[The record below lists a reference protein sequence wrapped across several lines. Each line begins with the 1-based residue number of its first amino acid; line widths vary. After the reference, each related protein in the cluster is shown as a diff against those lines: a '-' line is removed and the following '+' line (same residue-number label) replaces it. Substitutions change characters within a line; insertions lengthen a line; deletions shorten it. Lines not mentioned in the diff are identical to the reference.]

1 QGQPSP
7 VGVPGELFIGGVQV
21 GLGYWR
27 SPHLT
32 AERFIPDAFSDSPG
46 ARLYRTGDLARWL
59 PDGTLE
65 YLGRSDFQVK
75 LRGFRIELGEIEN
88 ALLAHPS
95 VRDAIVTVRE
105 DVAGDARLVAYVTG
119 NTEPLPQ
126 AQLRAHLEPRLPEYM
141 VPSVFMHLEAMP
153 LTPSGKADRKALPA
167 PERLATTREYAAP
180 RTPTEQLLASLFASV
195 LRIERISV
203 TDSFFELGGH
213 SLLATQLVSRVRQS
227 FGVELPVRALFEAS
241 TVAQLATRIES
252 ARQER
257 HGLQLPPLAPV
268 PRTGELPL
276 SFAQQRLWF
285 LDKLQPDSPFYNI
298 PSALQL
304 EGALDTEALTR
315 ALQEL
320 VRRHESLRTSFH
332 TREDGEPVQRIHP
345 DATLSVSVVDLG
357 HLPEQAREA
366 EAQKLATLEI
376 QKPFDLTHAPLLRA
390 SLLRLSEQRHV
401 LLVTVHHIV
410 SDGWSSGIF
419 GREVGELYA
428 AFSRGLPSPLAPLS
442 LQYADYAA
450 WQRGWLRDDVLA
462 QQVAWWREHLA
473 GAPHALELPTD
484 RPRPAVQSAHG
495 ANLPVR
501 LGAELTTALRTLCQR
516 EGVTPF
522 MVLLSA
528 FNVLLARYSGQD
540 DIVVGSPI
548 ANRQRAELEGIIGF
562 FVNTLALRTR
572 TRMDMTFRELL
583 AQVRESTLAAYEHQD
598 VPFEKL
604 VEELQPQR
612 DLSRSPLFQAMLGL
626 QTARAEATPAGAP
639 TSLEVDSGTAKFD
652 LSLLLVDTGDDIH
665 GLLEFNTDLFD
676 RSTARRMGEHLTR
689 LLTSAVSD
697 ASQSLARLP
706 LLSTHERQ
714 QLLTEWNDTAHAPH
728 VPVAIHHPVE
738 VQAAR
743 TPEAIAVSDG
753 TTALTYAQLDA
764 RANQLAHVLR
774 QHGVL
779 AGATVGT
786 CLEKSLDMAVAVLAT
801 LKAGAAYLPLDPNY
815 PAERLAF
822 MLEDSGT
829 RVVLSHSSLRDSLPV
844 SSSVRNLLLDVEAEV
859 ITAKPT
865 HALTVA
871 LSPDAPA
878 YVIYT
883 SGSTGRPKGV
893 ALPHRALS
901 NLFTWQL
908 RQSRKPQATTLQF
921 ASLSFDVSCQE
932 LFSTWWAGGTLV
944 LPTGGLRQDVPALL
958 DFVQTQGVER
968 LFLPFVALQ
977 AIADAVAHGATLPVS
992 LREVVTAG
1000 EQLQVTPALVALFE
1014 RLPGCVLE
1022 NQYGPSETHV
1032 VSAHRLQG
1040 APASW
1045 PRLPSIGAPLPHTQ
1059 LFVLDVLGQ
1068 PTPIGVPGELHI
1080 GGEHLA
1086 LGYPGR
1092 PELTAEKFV
1101 PHPFSEAPG
1110 ARLYRTGDSA
1120 RWKADGTVEFLGR
1133 LDGQVKLRGFR
1144 VELGEVEAAMRAL
1157 PGIRDAAAV
1166 VREDV
1171 PGDKRLVGYVV
1182 PTEESG
1188 AALTPNALRSALL
1201 GQLPEY
1207 MVPSVFL
1214 TLEAL
1219 PLTPSGK
1226 IARRLLPTPDA
1237 ESLRG
1242 DATFIAP
1249 RTPAEE
1255 KLAELFASVLKLP
1268 RVGATDSFFA
1278 LGGHSLL
1285 ATQVVSRIRATF
1297 NVELPLRELFEAPTV
1312 AGLAERLEQYAAE
1325 TKVPPLVPAD
1335 RSRPLPLSFA
1345 QQRLW
1350 FLDKLQPDSPTFNM
1364 PIALRLEGVVDVAA
1378 LRQAITELVRRHEV
1392 LRTTFQEGPVQVIHA
1407 PAPVP
1412 MPVEDLS
1419 SLTGEAREAEVQR
1432 RVLAEAKRPF
1442 DLGRGPV
1449 LRASLLRLEATQ
1461 HVLMLTLHH
1470 IATDGWSMGLLVRES
1485 TELYAL
1491 FVTGQPSRLPELP
1504 IQYADYAAWQRDW
1517 LRGDALEAQLSW
1529 WRTHLS
1535 GAAPQLDLPTD
1546 FPRPVVQGFQGAMV
1560 GRVLPRTL
1568 VDSIQALCRQEGSTL
1583 FMALL
1588 AGFQVVLSRY
1598 SGQEDFVLGTDI
1610 ANRNRA
1616 ETEGLIGFFINQ
1628 LALRARLGGDPS
1640 FRELLSR
1647 VKTDTLGAYAHQD
1660 LPFEELVKDLNPGR
1674 GLGFAPLFQV
1684 KLVLQNQPDTE
1695 LEVPGLT
1702 FRPLG
1707 SGTGTARLDLT
1718 LSITESAHG
1727 LSCSAEYRT
1736 DLFTAETI
1744 DGLIRHLGNVLEA
1757 ATVKP
1762 SARISTLALM
1772 RQEEQQRVLV
1782 EWNDSAR
1789 DFPREATAH
1798 SLFEAQARRTP
1809 EAEALRFE
1817 GESLTFAQ
1825 LDSRANQLAHHLR
1838 SLGVRPEVPVALCLE
1853 RSLDLVVSMLAIL
1866 KAGGAWV
1873 PLDPSY
1879 PVERLSFILRDC
1891 SAPVLLTTEALA
1903 DELPVSTQQLVL
1915 LDSDARFISRQP
1927 TSTPDSGAVA
1937 DNLAYVIYTSGSTGT
1952 PKGTLLQHR
1961 GFSNTALAAGR
1972 RHGFS
1977 PASRVLQFASFSF
1990 DASVAEI
1997 FGALLAG
2004 STLVLAPRE
2013 RLMPGAPL
2021 RDLLRDESISAVT
2034 LTPSVL
2040 AQLNPEDF
2048 PSLSTLISAGE
2059 ACPPELVSRWG
2070 SRVRLL
2076 NAYGPTEVTV
2086 CASISEPL
2094 LPGQTPS
2101 IGTPWDNVRL
2111 FILDASLRPL
2121 PVGVPGQLCI
2131 DSVGLARGYLHRA
2144 DLTAERFVPNPFSNV
2159 LGARLYL
2166 TGDKARWLA
2175 DGTLEFLGRLDS
2187 QVKLRGFRI
2196 ELGEVEAALLLH
2208 PSVSQAVASIR
2219 TETSG
2224 DKRLVAYVVGEDID
2238 VSVLRDF
2245 LKLRLPEHMVPSAIA
2260 QLDALPLTPNGK
2272 VDRDALPSPDASI
2285 AVPVRE
2291 YVAPRTP
2298 TEIRLAALW
2307 AELLH
2312 VERVGLTDDFFELG
2326 GHSLLATQSLS
2337 RLQATFGIEVPLR
2350 ELFEAPTVE
2359 KLAARVEVLVQA
2371 GTTTP
2376 RAPELTPVARTGN
2389 LPLSFAQRRLWF
2401 LDQLE
2406 PGTALYNL
2414 PAAIRL
2420 EGAVDVS
2427 ALEQAFAALVRR
2439 HEALRTTFPANA
2451 DGSPH
2456 QAIAEDATLNVVL
2469 VDLSTL
2475 PSEQREDEARRLAL
2489 AEARKPFDLAR
2500 GPLLRVTLLRLEE
2513 RQHVLLLT
2521 MHHIV
2526 SDGWSTGV
2534 LVREA
2539 AELYGAAR
2547 EGRTASLPT
2556 LRVQYADHAAWQHQW
2571 LGAGELERQLTY
2583 WKTQLAGANHVLA
2596 LPTDRPVPPMQTQ
2609 AGATHPVRLSPEVSS
2624 AVTALGQ
2631 QLGATPFMVVL
2642 AAFQAFLYRVTG
2654 QDDVLVGSPVAGRNR
2669 PETEGLIGVFINT
2682 LVLRGQMSGAMSFRA
2697 LVEQAREAALG
2708 ALTHQDVPF
2717 EHLVEELQPARS
2729 LSHSPLFQVMF
2740 ALQNTPVPSL
2750 TLPELSLTPA
2760 DVDPGI
2766 AKYSLSLVLQETPAG
2781 LMGGFEYNTDLF
2793 DARTLEAMTGQ
2804 FTRMLEAAVSTPDVS
2819 LAALPLLSAEERHQ
2833 LLVQWNDTR
2842 SDFPRESS
2850 VFTWFQARAAQSPE
2864 AVALEWTDG
2873 TLTYRELE
2881 RRALALAELLRQ
2893 RNVGPEVRVGL
2904 FARRSPELVIGVLGV
2919 LAAGGVWVPLDPSSP
2934 SERLTMM
2941 LEDTTPAVVLTQ
2953 RALRT
2958 SLPSTSTVLVLED
2971 LVSADAV
2978 ASSAFTAPGLAS
2990 ENAAYVLF
2998 TSGSTGR
3005 PKGVVVPHRALA
3017 RHTAWFTKNLGLG
3030 PADRMLQKTAP
3041 GFDAVVPE
3049 LLATL
3054 ASGATLVL
3062 PPSSAD
3068 LDMDALLSVL
3078 ASQRVTVLQL
3088 VPSQLRL
3095 LVESERLE
3103 RASGLRVLVSGGEA
3117 LSAELA
3123 RRVRVQWP
3131 QTRLANCYGPTET
3144 TVDATSWTVSGDIQG
3159 ATAPIGGPI
3168 ADTQVYVLDAHGQP
3182 VPVGV
3187 TGELFIGGE
3196 GVARGYIGQ
3205 AAMTAERFVPDAF
3218 SSVPGARLYA
3228 TGDQV
3233 RWRRDGV
3240 LEFLGRADDQVKVRG
3255 FRIELAEIESALLAH
3270 PEVREAV
3277 VLVREDRPGDR
3288 RLVGYVVAPASQ
3300 DTAALRTFI
3309 AQRLPEYMV
3318 PSALRVLESL
3328 PLTSNGK
3335 VDRKALPVPEQ
3346 TWFLTEDARVAP
3358 ATPTEEL
3365 LAGLF
3370 AQVLGVSS
3378 ISTTASF
3385 FELGGHS
3392 LLATQLVSRVRSAFQ
3407 VELPLRDLFESPT
3420 VQALAQRIEAAMST
3434 GARIQRPPLTALPRE
3449 GDAPRAFVQ
3458 SFAQQRLWFL
3468 DQLDPGSPAYN
3479 MPIALRLEGIVDT
3492 RALERA
3498 FTEMVRR
3505 HESLRTTFR
3514 AGPEQVVHGP
3524 SPVTVPVVEVSSL
3537 DEGQV
3542 QRWVDEEARRPF
3554 DLARGPLLRAKLL
3567 RLGEQRHILLL
3578 TMHHIVSDGWSMGVL
3593 VRETAALYAAF
3604 RAGQPSPLPELSI
3617 QYADYA
3623 AWQRAWLQG
3632 EALEAQVSWWKEHLS
3647 GAPPLLELPTDFPR
3661 PARQG
3666 FGGALVSRVLPRSL
3680 VESLQALCRREGS
3693 TLFMALMA
3701 GLQAVLSRYSGQED
3715 FVVGTGIANRHQAET
3730 EDLIGFFINQLPLRA
3745 RLGGNP
3751 SFRELLSRVRKD
3763 TLGAY
3768 AHQDLPFEEV
3778 VKAVNPER
3786 NPAHAPLFQVALVLQ
3801 NQPDSELKL
3810 PDLTFHLQ
3818 PANTG
3823 TSRLDLTLSA
3833 AETAQGLSFGVEYR
3847 TDLFT
3852 AETVDGLIR
3861 HLGVL
3866 LEKAVE
3872 RPEAPVASL
3881 SLLTEAEQR
3890 RVLVEWNDSARDFP
3904 REATAHSLFE
3914 AQARRTP
3921 EAEALRFEG
3930 TSLTFAQLD
3939 SRANQLAHHLRSLGV
3954 RPEVPVALCLERSLD
3969 LVVSML
3975 AILKAGGAWVP
3986 LDPTYP
3992 AERLSFILRDSSA
4005 PVLLTTEALAKQ
4017 LPVSAQQR
4025 VLIDSEA
4032 AKIATQPTT
4041 APESGAVADN
4051 LAYVIYTSGS
4061 TGTPKG
4067 TLLQHR
4073 GFSNTALA
4081 AGRRHG
4087 FSPASRVL
4095 QFASFSFDA
4104 SVAEIFGALLAGST
4118 LVLAPRERLMP
4129 GAPLRD
4135 LLRDESISAVT
4146 LTPSV
4151 LAQLNPED
4159 FPSLST
4165 LISAGEA
4172 CPPELVSRWGSRV
4185 RLLNAYGPT
4194 EVTVCASIS
4203 EPLLPGQTPSIGTP
4217 WDNVRLFILDASLRP
4232 LPVGVPGQLCIDSVG
4247 LARGYL
4253 HRADLTA
4260 ERFVPNPFSNTLG
4273 ARLYLTG
4280 DKARWLADG
4289 TLEFLGR
4296 LDSQVK
4302 LRGFRIELGEVEAA
4316 LLLHPSVSQA
4326 VASIRTET
4334 SGDKRLVA
4342 YVVGEDVDVSV
4353 LRDFLKLR
4361 LPEHMVPSAIAQ
4373 LDALPLTPNGKVDR
4387 DALPAL
4393 DSQTST
4399 REYVAPRT
4407 PTEIRLAALWAEL
4420 LHVERIGL
4428 TDDFFELGGHSLLAT
4443 QLVSRVRA
4451 TFGVELALRDLFSVP
4466 TIEALAQRVDEAI
4479 LAGKSVQLPPLVPVS
4494 REGGPLPLSFAQ
4506 QRLWFLDR
4514 FQPDSAFYNIP
4525 SALRLDTM
4533 VDLDALIRAL
4543 QELVHRHESLRTS
4556 FHTREDGEPYQR
4568 IHPRVE
4574 LSVPVVDLSRMPEAA
4589 REAEALELATAEAQK
4604 PFDLTRVPLLRTTL
4618 LKLAPEQHVLLV
4630 TVHHIVS
4637 DGWSSGILSR
4647 EVGAL
4652 YSAFSQ
4658 GLPSPLA
4665 PLPLQYAD
4673 YAAWQRGWLRDETL
4687 AAQVSWW
4694 RQSLSG
4700 VPHALELPTD
4710 RPRPPVQTSHGASFP
4725 VKLGAELSAALHA
4738 LCKQEGITPFMALL
4752 TGLHVLLARYSG
4764 QDDIV
4769 VGSPIAN
4776 RRQSELE
4783 DIVGFFV
4790 NTLALRARLTS
4801 GITFRTLL
4809 AQVKE
4814 TTLGAYAHQDVPFE
4828 KLVEELKLE
4837 RDLSRSPLFQVMLA
4851 LQNTPRGERVTQVRD
4866 TDALRSVDVDSG
4878 TAKYDLSLLL
4888 GDSGQEIEGLVEF
4901 NTDLFDASTARRMGA
4916 HWVRLLQSAIAN
4928 PDQSPWSLSLL
4939 SREEERQLLVEW
4951 NDTSREPHT
4960 ATTMHGPVEAQV
4972 ARTPDAIAI
4981 TDGQRSLTYA
4991 AMDQRANQLA
5001 HHLVQHGVT
5010 PGSAVGICVDKSLD
5024 MAIAVLATLKVGAY
5038 YVALDPT
5045 YPADRLA
5052 FMLEDTRAPVVLT
5065 QSHLG
5070 GSLPSKSLAR
5080 RIALDMEAVLIAR
5093 QPTTSLARDVSPEAN
5108 AYVIYTS
5115 GSTGIPKGIVMPH
5128 RALSYMLAWQIRQSP
5143 RPQATTL
5150 QFASLNFDVSIQ
5162 ELFAS
5167 WWVGA
5172 RVVLPTDTLRRDIP
5186 ALLDFMDRQGVE
5198 RLFLPFVALQAMAD
5212 SVAHGATLP
5221 RALCEV
5227 ITAGEQLQVNAT
5239 LAAMFEKLPGCT
5251 LENQY
5256 GPSEAHVVSAY
5267 RMRGPP
5273 ASWPRLPPVGSP
5285 LGHTQLYILDPLGQ
5299 PAPIGVAGEVF
5310 VGGSHLAHGYLA
5322 RPDITAAAF
5331 VPNPFSGIPGDR
5343 LYRTGDSARWTA
5355 DGNLE
5360 FLGRIDFQV
5369 KVRGFRVELGEVES
5383 VLRTA
5388 PGVRDAAAA
5397 VREDV
5402 PGDKRLVAY
5411 VVPVPAN
5418 EAPASATTAETL
5430 RTYLLKRLPEYMVPS
5445 AFVTLEALPLT
5456 PSGKLARKLLPAPDA
5471 ESLRTEASFIA
5482 PRTPVEEKLAEL
5494 FATVLKLARVSVTEN
5509 FFELGGHSLLATQ
5522 VTSRIRSTFAV
5533 ELPVREL
5540 FEAPTVAALAQRV
5553 DTALR
5558 TGATTAAPP
5567 IQRVARDGKLPLSF
5581 SQQRVWFLDQLEPG
5595 SPAFNIPAALVL
5607 AGALDVEVL
5616 RRTLEAVV
5624 HRHEALRTTFRAESD
5639 GPVQVIHAPAP
5650 FVLPLTD
5657 LRDLAPEQREAE
5669 ARRRAGEHALQSFDL
5684 GAGPLLRAELLVL
5697 AEREHLLLLNLHH
5710 IVSDGWSISVIVREM
5725 STLYGDLQAGR
5736 TPSLPELPLQYA
5748 DFAAWQ
5754 RGWLEG
5760 AELDRQ
5766 LAWWQRQLDG
5776 APQDLELPTDRPRTH
5791 LSRPRGG
5798 VVSLAIAPAKAEAI
5812 EAFCHREGLTPFM
5825 FFLGAFQLLLSRYS
5839 GQDDISVGSPVAGR
5853 NRAELEGLVGFFLNT
5868 LVLRTKLDG
5877 DPTVR
5882 ELLARVRETALGAYA
5897 HQHLPFEQLQPLR
5910 DLQQSPLF
5918 RVMFIL
5924 QNTPDADVSLPGL
5937 ELRPGPDEGHV
5948 AKFDMTLSMGRNTAG
5963 FTGELDYQ
5971 VDLYDASTIE
5981 RMTRHFLALVDV
5993 LVASPDRRL
6002 STVTLLSDE
6011 ERSRQLVTWNDTRA
6025 DFPDT
6030 CVHTLFEAQVRRAPD
6045 ALAASF
6051 EGSRLTY
6058 AQLDARANQ
6067 LAHALR
6073 RRGVGPEVRVALS
6086 VERSL
6091 DVVVGL
6097 LGILKAGGAWVPVD
6111 PLLPRERL
6119 AFLLEDSGA
6128 AMLLTQAPLLER
6140 YPEAHRARALCLD
6153 TEQESLSRESAEA
6166 PVTGVHSGNLAYV
6179 LYTSGSTGQPKG
6191 TAVEHRSVAN
6201 LVTHEARAYGI
6212 GPGERVLQ
6220 FANLSFDLS
6229 VEEIFTTLTSG
6240 AALVLAP
6247 LEKVMPGAPLHALLR
6262 DEALTVISLT
6272 PAALA
6277 ATPAEGLPSLK
6288 TVISGGEALPSD
6300 VVARWAP
6307 GRRFLNTYG
6316 PTEATVVATL
6326 AEVVAEEGR
6335 APSIGRPLANVR
6347 VHVLDARG
6355 EPVPVGV
6362 KGELYLGGVGVA
6374 RGYVGRAALTAER
6387 FIPDSF
6393 SEVPGARLYRTG
6405 DVVRWRDDGSLE
6417 FVGRVDAQVKVR
6429 GFRIE
6434 LGEVEAALARH
6445 PAVREAV
6452 VIAREDGPGGKRL
6465 VGYAVARD
6473 GVPTDGATLRTALK
6487 DVLPE
6492 YMVPAAVLVL
6502 DALPLTANGK
6512 VDRKALPAPDMSTVS
6527 GRPDFVGPRTP
6538 TEARLGAI
6546 WCAVLEVERVGIHDN
6561 FFELGGHSL
6570 MATQAISRMR
6580 AVFGVELPLRDLFD
6594 TPTLEALA
6602 QRVDLAV
6609 QQGQGLEIPALVPVP
6624 RTGHQPVSFAQ
6635 QRLWFLDQ
6643 LEPNS
6648 AFYNIPATVRLE
6660 GALDVEAM
6668 GRAINE
6674 LLRRHESLRTSIQ
6687 NNGGQPIQ
6695 VVHPHEPSRLDV
6707 LDLSALEPTAR
6718 EAEARRAAIEETQ
6731 KPFNLADRS
6740 LLRVRLLKL
6749 GAEDHVLL
6757 MSMHHIVSDGWSM
6770 GLLVNELASA
6780 YASFSKGL
6788 PLTLPELP
6796 LQYVDYSAWQ
6806 RGWLKGDV
6814 LDKQVAWW
6822 SKHLAGA
6829 PPALELPSDF
6839 PRPPVSTFRGDM
6851 VGFTMPRELQ
6861 DAVQTLARRE
6871 GATTFMVLLAA
6882 FQTMLARYSGQDDI
6896 SIGSPIAG
6904 RRHSDLEKLIGF
6916 FANTLVLRTQLSEH
6930 LTFRELL
6937 GRVRET
6943 TLDAYAHQDVPFE
6956 KLVEE
6961 LQPERSLN
6969 RTPLFQVLFVLQ
6981 NVYKEN
6987 YDTGDLRMSPMEAT
7001 SGTSKFDLTLSV
7013 FESSHGLTGYL
7024 EYSSDLF
7031 TRQTAERMVGAL
7043 QRLLQGAVSQPDQT
7057 LGRLPL
7063 LSEAERRQVVEDFN
7077 AAVDPTYV
7085 PGLMHQWVEAQV
7097 ARTPERVAVTDGA
7110 ESLTYAQLDARAN
7123 QLAHHLRALGVSVNS
7138 TVGLCMERASLD
7150 MPVAVLA
7157 TLKAGAAFLPLDP
7170 SYPADRLAL
7179 MLEDTGAPVV
7189 LAHSALVSALP
7200 PGLTARIVRIEEET
7214 AVASRPTHRPD
7225 VDMSPET
7232 NCYFVYTS
7240 GSTGR
7245 PKGIVMSH
7253 RAVGNMMWWL
7263 MKRAVKPDATTL
7275 QFASLN
7281 FDVSFQELF
7290 GTWCLGGKVL
7300 LINGSLRQ
7308 DPPAMLRYMRE
7319 HRVERLFLPFVAL
7332 QAMCDAALTEKE
7344 LPPLGEIVT
7353 AGEQLQ
7359 VTPALL
7365 AFFDRLPECT
7375 LENQYGPSEAH
7386 VVTAWRAPK
7395 DRKQWPALPP
7405 VGSPL
7410 TNMQIYVLDSHG
7422 APCPIGVAGEVYVG
7436 GANVAHGY
7444 HGRPDLTAD
7453 RFLPH
7458 FMGGKAGARLYR
7470 TGDKA
7475 RWLADGNL
7483 EFLGR
7488 LDSQVKLRGFRIEL
7502 GEVEVALRAL
7512 PHVRDAVAIV
7522 REDVPGDRRLVGY
7535 VVLPPDAPW
7544 STEEA
7549 RQVLRE
7555 KVPEYMVPSI
7565 FMRLES
7571 LPLMPTGKVARGG
7584 LPQPD
7589 EESLRGTTPFAAP
7602 RTPLEELLA
7611 NAFAEVLRTP
7621 RVSVTDNF
7629 FSLGGHS
7636 LLATQVVSR
7645 VRVALGVEL
7654 PLRALFEA
7662 PTVESLALLLQ
7673 RAQAQEA
7680 RPKARPA
7687 TPAWSPLVTLRA
7699 GTDPR
7704 RVLHVIHD
7712 LDGRVE
7718 RYAEL
7723 ARHAPEGFGVVGI
7736 QARGLE
7742 EGRAPLESVEAMA
7755 TLYVEALRGAMPQG
7769 PYRLAGP
7776 GLGGLIAWEMAQQLQ
7791 REGHAVEL
7799 LLVEPLPA
7807 EPDASTA
7814 ATTAGAQAALFA
7826 RALATQAGIDAP
7838 VFPAALTS
7846 GKDAEPLLA
7855 LMHEQG
7861 AKTGL
7866 LPEDLSLAELR
7877 TRFKVF
7883 ASHLR
7888 AARRYLPEP
7897 YEGPVH
7903 LLRAADVPERDE
7915 DALDG
7920 GWGELAEGGLTM
7932 METSGDAVALLHAP
7946 AVTEW
7951 VKRWVDLGGSGE

>member
-1 QGQPSP
+1 MHFGASEVWLHAAPVAFDASTLEIWGALLHGSKLVLAPPHSLSLEELGAVLSREKVSSLWLTAALFEQMVAHQPVALSGVRQLLAGGDVLPPHRVREHLARLPEGHVLVNGYGPTENTTFSATHSLRHGDEVSRSVPIGSPLSNSSAFVLDSSFQPLPPGVPGELFVGGDGLAWGYLNRADLTAERFVPHPFSSAPGARLYRTGDKARWLSDGTLEFLGRNDFQVKIRGFRIELGEVEAALRLFSGIQEAVVLAREDVPGDKRLVAYFTAAEEQSVDTTSLKGFLQQRLPEYMVPSAFVSLTAFPLSANGKLDRKALPAPDFASAASADEFVEPSTPAQARLASIFADVLGLERVSLHGDFFELGGHSLLATQVVSRIRSAFSVELPLGELFAAPTVALLAQRLEQHGSASRQPPLVPVDRSQPLPLSFAQQRLWFLDQLQPGSSTYNIPWVLKLSGALDSSALLKSLQALTQRHEVLRTHFSIHDGQPVQVIQPDFMLEMPVIDLSALPAQEREAEAQRLASQEAVRPFDLARGPVVRASLVRLDAREHRLLVTIHHIASDGWSISVMVRELAAFYRQFSGNEPTQLAPLPIQYADFSVWQRQWLHGDVLEKELGWWRTQLAGAPAAIELPTDRPRPAVQTYNGAVLPFTLSTELTQAVKALAQRENATPFMVLLAGWQVLLSRYSRQDDISVGSPIANRNRSETEGLIGFFVNTLVHRARINPEHSFRELLTHTRASTLAAFEHQDIPFEKLVEELQPQRDLSRSPLFQVSFVYQNTPDEDLDLPGLELDVLTSELHSAKFDLFLGMSEVGGKLQGALDYNSDLFDVSTVERMARHFTSLLTEATTHVDQPLHSLKLLSATETQILLSDFQGEHVRYPEDATLHSLFEAQALRTPHAEALRFEGTSLSYAQLDARSNQLAHHLRSLGARPGLLVAVCLERSLDLVVSLLAVLKSGAAYVPLDPAYPRERLAGMLEDAQAPVLLTHSRLTSVLPQHASQVLCLDTQWDAVSRQSSASASPLAGPDSLAYVIFTSGSTGRPKGAMNAHSGVVNRLLWMQQQYSLTALDTVLQKTPFSFDVSVWEFFWPLLTGARLILARPGGHQDPAYLVRLLSDERVSTVHFVPSMLRAFLEEPGLDSLNHLRRVLCSGEALPADLVHRAHSRLHPSSELHNLYGPTEAAVDVSFFHCARGSSLSSIPIGRPVANTRLYVLDSQGQPAP

-75 LRGFRIELGEIEN
+75 LRGFRIELGEVEN

-119 NTEPLPQ
+119 DAESLTQ

-141 VPSVFMHLEAMP
+141 VPSVFMHLASMP

-167 PERLATTREYAAP
+167 PERLATAREYTAP

-195 LRIERISV
+195 LHVERVGV

-241 TVAQLATRIES
+241 AVAQLATRIES

-304 EGALDTEALTR
+304 DGALDTEALTR
-315 ALQEL
+315 ALREL

-357 HLPEQAREA
+357 QLPEQAREA

-376 QKPFDLTHAPLLRA
+376 QKPFDLTRAPLVRA
-390 SLLRLSEQRHV
+390 TLLRLSEQRHV

-462 QQVAWWREHLA
+462 QQVSWWREHLS

-501 LGAELTTALRTLCQR
+501 LGAALTTALRTLCQR

-528 FNVLLARYSGQD
+528 LNVLLARYSGQD

-583 AQVRESTLAAYEHQD
+583 TQVRESTLAAYEHQD

-626 QTARAEATPAGAP
+626 QTARAEGVPAGAP
-639 TSLEVDSGTAKFD
+639 RSLEVDSGTAKFD

-676 RSTARRMGEHLTR
+676 RSTAQRMGEHLTR
-689 LLTSAVSD
+689 LLASAVSD
-697 ASQSLARLP
+697 TNQSLARLP
-706 LLSTHERQ
+706 LLSTDERQ

-738 VQAAR
+738 AQAAR

-774 QHGVL
+774 QHGVF
-779 AGATVGT
+779 AGATVGI

-844 SSSVRNLLLDVEAEV
+844 AGSVRNLLLDIEAEA

-865 HALTVA
+865 HALTVT

-944 LPTGGLRQDVPALL
+944 LPMGGLRQDVPALL
-958 DFVQTQGVER
+958 DFIQAQGVER

-977 AIADAVAHGATLPVS
+977 AIADAVAHGATLPES

-1059 LFVLDVLGQ
+1059 LFVLDAMGQ

-1101 PHPFSEAPG
+1101 PHPFSKAPG

-1144 VELGEVEAAMRAL
+1144 VELGEVEASLRAL

-1214 TLEAL
+1214 TLDAL

-1226 IARRLLPTPDA
+1226 IARRLLPAPDA

-1255 KLAELFASVLKLP
+1255 KLAELFAAVLKLP

-1285 ATQVVSRIRATF
+1285 ATQVVSRIRAAF
-1297 NVELPLRELFEAPTV
+1297 SVELPLRELFEAPTV

-1364 PIALRLEGVVDVAA
+1364 PIALRLEGVVDVEA

-1485 TELYAL
+1485 TELYAA
-1491 FVTGQPSRLPELP
+1491 FVTGQPARLPELP

-1517 LRGDALEAQLSW
+1517 LQGDALEAQLSW

-1560 GRVLPRTL
+1560 GRVLPRSL
-1568 VDSIQALCRQEGSTL
+1568 VDSLQALCREEGSTL

-1757 ATVKP
+1757 ATTKP
-1762 SARISTLALM
+1762 SARISSLPLM

-1891 SAPVLLTTEALA
+1891 SAPVLLTTESLA

-1915 LDSDARFISRQP
+1915 LDSDSRFISRQP
-1927 TSTPDSGAVA
+1927 TSAPDSGAVA

-2086 CASISEPL
+2086 CASISQPL

-2144 DLTAERFVPNPFSNV
+2144 DLTAERFVPNPFSEV
-2159 LGARLYL
+2159 PGARLYL
-2166 TGDKARWLA
+2166 TGDKARWLP

-2219 TETSG
+2219 TEASG
-2224 DKRLVAYVVGEDID
+2224 DKRLVAYVVGEDVD
-2238 VSVLRDF
+2238 VSVLRDS

-2285 AVPVRE
+2285 AAPVRE

-2371 GTTTP
+2371 GATTP

-2420 EGAVDVS
+2420 EGAVEVS

-2456 QAIAEDATLNVVL
+2456 QAIAEEATLNVAL

-2475 PSEQREDEARRLAL
+2475 PSAQREEAARRLAL
-2489 AEARKPFDLAR
+2489 TEARKPFDLAR
-2500 GPLLRVTLLRLEE
+2500 GPLLRVTLLRLDE
-2513 RQHVLLLT
+2513 RLHVLLLT

-2539 AELYGAAR
+2539 AELYSAAR

-2624 AVTALGQ
+2624 AVAALGQ

-2804 FTRMLEAAVSTPDVS
+2804 FTRLLEAAVSTPDVS
-2819 LAALPLLSAEERHQ
+2819 LAALPLLSTEERHQ

-2842 SDFPRESS
+2842 SDLPRDSS
-2850 VFTWFQARAAQSPE
+2850 VFTWFQARAAKSPD
-2864 AVALEWTDG
+2864 AVALEWTGG

-2881 RRALALAELLRQ
+2881 RRALALAEQLRQ

-2934 SERLTMM
+2934 SERLGMM

-2958 SLPSTSTVLVLED
+2958 ALPSTRTVLVLED
-2971 LVSADAV
+2971 LVGADAV
-2978 ASSAFTAPGLAS
+2978 ASSTFTAPGLAS

-3017 RHTAWFTKNLGLG
+3017 RHTAWFTKSLGLG

-3049 LLATL
+3049 LLSTL

-3078 ASQRVTVLQL
+3078 ANQRVTVLQL

-3123 RRVRVQWP
+3123 RRVRTQWP
-3131 QTRLANCYGPTET
+3131 ETRLANCYGPTET

-3168 ADTQVYVLDAHGQP
+3168 ADTRVYVLDAHGQP

-3288 RLVGYVVAPASQ
+3288 RIVGYVVAPASL
-3300 DTAALRTFI
+3300 DTAALRTFV

-3318 PSALRVLESL
+3318 PSSLRVLEAL

-3346 TWFLTEDARVAP
+3346 TGSFTDDAQVAP
-3358 ATPTEEL
+3358 GTPTEEL

-3370 AQVLGVSS
+3370 AQVLGVSRV
-3378 ISTTASF
+3378 STTASF

-3407 VELPLRDLFESPT
+3407 VDLPLRDLFESPT
-3420 VQALAQRIEAAMST
+3420 VQALAQRIDTALST
-3434 GARIQRPPLTALPRE
+3434 GARLQRPPLTALPRE
-3449 GDAPRAFVQ
+3449 GAAPRAFVQ

-3479 MPIALRLEGIVDT
+3479 MPIALRLEGVVDT

-3514 AGPEQVVHGP
+3514 AGPEQVVHAP

-3537 DEGQV
+3537 DEDQV

-3715 FVVGTGIANRHQAET
+3715 FVVGTGIANRHEAET

-3852 AETVDGLIR
+3852 AETVDALIR

-3881 SLLTEAEQR
+3881 SMLTEAEQQ

-3930 TSLTFAQLD
+3930 ESLTFAQLD

-3992 AERLSFILRDSSA
+3992 AERLSFILRDCSA
-4005 PVLLTTEALAKQ
+4005 PVLLTTEALAKR
-4017 LPVSAQQR
+4017 LPVSTQRR

-4032 AKIATQPTT
+4032 AKIAAQSTS
-4041 APESGAVADN
+4041 APDSGAVADN

-4095 QFASFSFDA
+4095 QFASFNFDA

-4151 LAQLNPED
+4151 LAQLHPED

-4194 EVTVCASIS
+4194 EITVCASIS

-4260 ERFVPNPFSNTLG
+4260 ERFVPNPFSLVPG

-4280 DKARWLADG
+4280 DKARWLPNG

-4326 VASIRTET
+4326 VASIRTEA

-4393 DSQTST
+4393 DTQASA
-4399 REYVAPRT
+4399 RDYVAPRT

-4420 LHVERIGL
+4420 LHVERVGL

-4443 QLVSRVRA
+4443 QLVSRIRA
-4451 TFGVELALRDLFSVP
+4451 SFGVELALRDLFSVP

-4494 REGGPLPLSFAQ
+4494 RENGPLPLSFAQ

-4525 SALRLDTM
+4525 SALRLDTV

-4543 QELVHRHESLRTS
+4543 QELVQRHEALRTS
-4556 FHTREDGEPYQR
+4556 FHTHEDGEPYQHV
-4568 IHPRVE
+4568 HPRVE
-4574 LSVPVVDLSRMPEAA
+4574 LAVPVVDLSRMPESA
-4589 REAEALELATAEAQK
+4589 REAEALKLATAEAQK

-4687 AAQVSWW
+4687 AAQVGWW
-4694 RQSLSG
+4694 SQNLSG

-4710 RPRPPVQTSHGASFP
+4710 RPRPPVQTSHGAS
-4725 VKLGAELSAALHA
+4725 
-4738 LCKQEGITPFMALL
+4738 
-4752 TGLHVLLARYSG
+4752 
-4764 QDDIV
+4764 
-4769 VGSPIAN
+4769 
-4776 RRQSELE
+4776 
-4783 DIVGFFV
+4783 
-4790 NTLALRARLTS
+4790 
-4801 GITFRTLL
+4801 
-4809 AQVKE
+4809 
-4814 TTLGAYAHQDVPFE
+4814 
-4828 KLVEELKLE
+4828 
-4837 RDLSRSPLFQVMLA
+4837 
-4851 LQNTPRGERVTQVRD
+4851 
-4866 TDALRSVDVDSG
+4866 
-4878 TAKYDLSLLL
+4878 
-4888 GDSGQEIEGLVEF
+4888 
-4901 NTDLFDASTARRMGA
+4901 
-4916 HWVRLLQSAIAN
+4916 
-4928 PDQSPWSLSLL
+4928 
-4939 SREEERQLLVEW
+4939 
-4951 NDTSREPHT
+4951 
-4960 ATTMHGPVEAQV
+4960 
-4972 ARTPDAIAI
+4972 
-4981 TDGQRSLTYA
+4981 
-4991 AMDQRANQLA
+4991 
-5001 HHLVQHGVT
+5001 
-5010 PGSAVGICVDKSLD
+5010 
-5024 MAIAVLATLKVGAY
+5024 
-5038 YVALDPT
+5038 
-5045 YPADRLA
+5045 
-5052 FMLEDTRAPVVLT
+5052 
-5065 QSHLG
+5065 
-5070 GSLPSKSLAR
+5070 
-5080 RIALDMEAVLIAR
+5080 
-5093 QPTTSLARDVSPEAN
+5093 
-5108 AYVIYTS
+5108 
-5115 GSTGIPKGIVMPH
+5115 
-5128 RALSYMLAWQIRQSP
+5128 
-5143 RPQATTL
+5143 
-5150 QFASLNFDVSIQ
+5150 
-5162 ELFAS
+5162 
-5167 WWVGA
+5167 
-5172 RVVLPTDTLRRDIP
+5172 
-5186 ALLDFMDRQGVE
+5186 
-5198 RLFLPFVALQAMAD
+5198 
-5212 SVAHGATLP
+5212 
-5221 RALCEV
+5221 
-5227 ITAGEQLQVNAT
+5227 
-5239 LAAMFEKLPGCT
+5239 
-5251 LENQY
+5251 
-5256 GPSEAHVVSAY
+5256 
-5267 RMRGPP
+5267 
-5273 ASWPRLPPVGSP
+5273 
-5285 LGHTQLYILDPLGQ
+5285 
-5299 PAPIGVAGEVF
+5299 
-5310 VGGSHLAHGYLA
+5310 
-5322 RPDITAAAF
+5322 
-5331 VPNPFSGIPGDR
+5331 
-5343 LYRTGDSARWTA
+5343 
-5355 DGNLE
+5355 
-5360 FLGRIDFQV
+5360 
-5369 KVRGFRVELGEVES
+5369 
-5383 VLRTA
+5383 
-5388 PGVRDAAAA
+5388 
-5397 VREDV
+5397 
-5402 PGDKRLVAY
+5402 
-5411 VVPVPAN
+5411 
-5418 EAPASATTAETL
+5418 
-5430 RTYLLKRLPEYMVPS
+5430 
-5445 AFVTLEALPLT
+5445 
-5456 PSGKLARKLLPAPDA
+5456 
-5471 ESLRTEASFIA
+5471 
-5482 PRTPVEEKLAEL
+5482 
-5494 FATVLKLARVSVTEN
+5494 
-5509 FFELGGHSLLATQ
+5509 
-5522 VTSRIRSTFAV
+5522 
-5533 ELPVREL
+5533 
-5540 FEAPTVAALAQRV
+5540 
-5553 DTALR
+5553 
-5558 TGATTAAPP
+5558 
-5567 IQRVARDGKLPLSF
+5567 
-5581 SQQRVWFLDQLEPG
+5581 
-5595 SPAFNIPAALVL
+5595 
-5607 AGALDVEVL
+5607 
-5616 RRTLEAVV
+5616 
-5624 HRHEALRTTFRAESD
+5624 
-5639 GPVQVIHAPAP
+5639 
-5650 FVLPLTD
+5650 
-5657 LRDLAPEQREAE
+5657 
-5669 ARRRAGEHALQSFDL
+5669 
-5684 GAGPLLRAELLVL
+5684 
-5697 AEREHLLLLNLHH
+5697 
-5710 IVSDGWSISVIVREM
+5710 
-5725 STLYGDLQAGR
+5725 
-5736 TPSLPELPLQYA
+5736 
-5748 DFAAWQ
+5748 
-5754 RGWLEG
+5754 
-5760 AELDRQ
+5760 
-5766 LAWWQRQLDG
+5766 
-5776 APQDLELPTDRPRTH
+5776 
-5791 LSRPRGG
+5791 
-5798 VVSLAIAPAKAEAI
+5798 
-5812 EAFCHREGLTPFM
+5812 
-5825 FFLGAFQLLLSRYS
+5825 
-5839 GQDDISVGSPVAGR
+5839 
-5853 NRAELEGLVGFFLNT
+5853 
-5868 LVLRTKLDG
+5868 
-5877 DPTVR
+5877 
-5882 ELLARVRETALGAYA
+5882 
-5897 HQHLPFEQLQPLR
+5897 
-5910 DLQQSPLF
+5910 
-5918 RVMFIL
+5918 
-5924 QNTPDADVSLPGL
+5924 
-5937 ELRPGPDEGHV
+5937 
-5948 AKFDMTLSMGRNTAG
+5948 
-5963 FTGELDYQ
+5963 
-5971 VDLYDASTIE
+5971 
-5981 RMTRHFLALVDV
+5981 
-5993 LVASPDRRL
+5993 
-6002 STVTLLSDE
+6002 
-6011 ERSRQLVTWNDTRA
+6011 
-6025 DFPDT
+6025 
-6030 CVHTLFEAQVRRAPD
+6030 
-6045 ALAASF
+6045 
-6051 EGSRLTY
+6051 
-6058 AQLDARANQ
+6058 
-6067 LAHALR
+6067 
-6073 RRGVGPEVRVALS
+6073 
-6086 VERSL
+6086 
-6091 DVVVGL
+6091 
-6097 LGILKAGGAWVPVD
+6097 
-6111 PLLPRERL
+6111 
-6119 AFLLEDSGA
+6119 
-6128 AMLLTQAPLLER
+6128 
-6140 YPEAHRARALCLD
+6140 
-6153 TEQESLSRESAEA
+6153 
-6166 PVTGVHSGNLAYV
+6166 
-6179 LYTSGSTGQPKG
+6179 
-6191 TAVEHRSVAN
+6191 
-6201 LVTHEARAYGI
+6201 
-6212 GPGERVLQ
+6212 
-6220 FANLSFDLS
+6220 
-6229 VEEIFTTLTSG
+6229 
-6240 AALVLAP
+6240 
-6247 LEKVMPGAPLHALLR
+6247 
-6262 DEALTVISLT
+6262 
-6272 PAALA
+6272 
-6277 ATPAEGLPSLK
+6277 
-6288 TVISGGEALPSD
+6288 
-6300 VVARWAP
+6300 
-6307 GRRFLNTYG
+6307 
-6316 PTEATVVATL
+6316 
-6326 AEVVAEEGR
+6326 
-6335 APSIGRPLANVR
+6335 
-6347 VHVLDARG
+6347 
-6355 EPVPVGV
+6355 
-6362 KGELYLGGVGVA
+6362 
-6374 RGYVGRAALTAER
+6374 
-6387 FIPDSF
+6387 
-6393 SEVPGARLYRTG
+6393 
-6405 DVVRWRDDGSLE
+6405 
-6417 FVGRVDAQVKVR
+6417 
-6429 GFRIE
+6429 
-6434 LGEVEAALARH
+6434 
-6445 PAVREAV
+6445 
-6452 VIAREDGPGGKRL
+6452 
-6465 VGYAVARD
+6465 
-6473 GVPTDGATLRTALK
+6473 
-6487 DVLPE
+6487 
-6492 YMVPAAVLVL
+6492 
-6502 DALPLTANGK
+6502 
-6512 VDRKALPAPDMSTVS
+6512 
-6527 GRPDFVGPRTP
+6527 
-6538 TEARLGAI
+6538 
-6546 WCAVLEVERVGIHDN
+6546 
-6561 FFELGGHSL
+6561 
-6570 MATQAISRMR
+6570 
-6580 AVFGVELPLRDLFD
+6580 
-6594 TPTLEALA
+6594 
-6602 QRVDLAV
+6602 
-6609 QQGQGLEIPALVPVP
+6609 
-6624 RTGHQPVSFAQ
+6624 
-6635 QRLWFLDQ
+6635 
-6643 LEPNS
+6643 
-6648 AFYNIPATVRLE
+6648 
-6660 GALDVEAM
+6660 
-6668 GRAINE
+6668 
-6674 LLRRHESLRTSIQ
+6674 
-6687 NNGGQPIQ
+6687 
-6695 VVHPHEPSRLDV
+6695 
-6707 LDLSALEPTAR
+6707 
-6718 EAEARRAAIEETQ
+6718 
-6731 KPFNLADRS
+6731 
-6740 LLRVRLLKL
+6740 
-6749 GAEDHVLL
+6749 
-6757 MSMHHIVSDGWSM
+6757 
-6770 GLLVNELASA
+6770 
-6780 YASFSKGL
+6780 
-6788 PLTLPELP
+6788 
-6796 LQYVDYSAWQ
+6796 
-6806 RGWLKGDV
+6806 
-6814 LDKQVAWW
+6814 
-6822 SKHLAGA
+6822 
-6829 PPALELPSDF
+6829 
-6839 PRPPVSTFRGDM
+6839 
-6851 VGFTMPRELQ
+6851 
-6861 DAVQTLARRE
+6861 
-6871 GATTFMVLLAA
+6871 
-6882 FQTMLARYSGQDDI
+6882 
-6896 SIGSPIAG
+6896 
-6904 RRHSDLEKLIGF
+6904 
-6916 FANTLVLRTQLSEH
+6916 
-6930 LTFRELL
+6930 
-6937 GRVRET
+6937 
-6943 TLDAYAHQDVPFE
+6943 
-6956 KLVEE
+6956 
-6961 LQPERSLN
+6961 
-6969 RTPLFQVLFVLQ
+6969 
-6981 NVYKEN
+6981 
-6987 YDTGDLRMSPMEAT
+6987 
-7001 SGTSKFDLTLSV
+7001 
-7013 FESSHGLTGYL
+7013 
-7024 EYSSDLF
+7024 
-7031 TRQTAERMVGAL
+7031 
-7043 QRLLQGAVSQPDQT
+7043 
-7057 LGRLPL
+7057 
-7063 LSEAERRQVVEDFN
+7063 
-7077 AAVDPTYV
+7077 
-7085 PGLMHQWVEAQV
+7085 
-7097 ARTPERVAVTDGA
+7097 
-7110 ESLTYAQLDARAN
+7110 
-7123 QLAHHLRALGVSVNS
+7123 
-7138 TVGLCMERASLD
+7138 
-7150 MPVAVLA
+7150 
-7157 TLKAGAAFLPLDP
+7157 
-7170 SYPADRLAL
+7170 
-7179 MLEDTGAPVV
+7179 
-7189 LAHSALVSALP
+7189 
-7200 PGLTARIVRIEEET
+7200 
-7214 AVASRPTHRPD
+7214 
-7225 VDMSPET
+7225 
-7232 NCYFVYTS
+7232 
-7240 GSTGR
+7240 
-7245 PKGIVMSH
+7245 
-7253 RAVGNMMWWL
+7253 
-7263 MKRAVKPDATTL
+7263 
-7275 QFASLN
+7275 
-7281 FDVSFQELF
+7281 
-7290 GTWCLGGKVL
+7290 
-7300 LINGSLRQ
+7300 
-7308 DPPAMLRYMRE
+7308 
-7319 HRVERLFLPFVAL
+7319 
-7332 QAMCDAALTEKE
+7332 
-7344 LPPLGEIVT
+7344 
-7353 AGEQLQ
+7353 
-7359 VTPALL
+7359 
-7365 AFFDRLPECT
+7365 
-7375 LENQYGPSEAH
+7375 
-7386 VVTAWRAPK
+7386 
-7395 DRKQWPALPP
+7395 
-7405 VGSPL
+7405 
-7410 TNMQIYVLDSHG
+7410 
-7422 APCPIGVAGEVYVG
+7422 
-7436 GANVAHGY
+7436 
-7444 HGRPDLTAD
+7444 
-7453 RFLPH
+7453 
-7458 FMGGKAGARLYR
+7458 
-7470 TGDKA
+7470 
-7475 RWLADGNL
+7475 
-7483 EFLGR
+7483 
-7488 LDSQVKLRGFRIEL
+7488 
-7502 GEVEVALRAL
+7502 
-7512 PHVRDAVAIV
+7512 
-7522 REDVPGDRRLVGY
+7522 
-7535 VVLPPDAPW
+7535 
-7544 STEEA
+7544 
-7549 RQVLRE
+7549 
-7555 KVPEYMVPSI
+7555 
-7565 FMRLES
+7565 
-7571 LPLMPTGKVARGG
+7571 
-7584 LPQPD
+7584 
-7589 EESLRGTTPFAAP
+7589 
-7602 RTPLEELLA
+7602 
-7611 NAFAEVLRTP
+7611 
-7621 RVSVTDNF
+7621 
-7629 FSLGGHS
+7629 
-7636 LLATQVVSR
+7636 
-7645 VRVALGVEL
+7645 
-7654 PLRALFEA
+7654 
-7662 PTVESLALLLQ
+7662 
-7673 RAQAQEA
+7673 
-7680 RPKARPA
+7680 
-7687 TPAWSPLVTLRA
+7687 
-7699 GTDPR
+7699 
-7704 RVLHVIHD
+7704 
-7712 LDGRVE
+7712 
-7718 RYAEL
+7718 
-7723 ARHAPEGFGVVGI
+7723 
-7736 QARGLE
+7736 
-7742 EGRAPLESVEAMA
+7742 
-7755 TLYVEALRGAMPQG
+7755 
-7769 PYRLAGP
+7769 
-7776 GLGGLIAWEMAQQLQ
+7776 
-7791 REGHAVEL
+7791 
-7799 LLVEPLPA
+7799 
-7807 EPDASTA
+7807 
-7814 ATTAGAQAALFA
+7814 
-7826 RALATQAGIDAP
+7826 
-7838 VFPAALTS
+7838 
-7846 GKDAEPLLA
+7846 
-7855 LMHEQG
+7855 
-7861 AKTGL
+7861 
-7866 LPEDLSLAELR
+7866 
-7877 TRFKVF
+7877 
-7883 ASHLR
+7883 
-7888 AARRYLPEP
+7888 
-7897 YEGPVH
+7897 
-7903 LLRAADVPERDE
+7903 
-7915 DALDG
+7915 
-7920 GWGELAEGGLTM
+7920 
-7932 METSGDAVALLHAP
+7932 
-7946 AVTEW
+7946 
-7951 VKRWVDLGGSGE
+7951 

>member
-1 QGQPSP
+1 MQQQYSLTALDTVLQKTPFSFDVSVWEFFWPLLTGARLVLARPGGHQDPAYLVRLLSDERVSTVHFVPSMLRAFLEEPGLDSLKHLRRVLCSGEALPADLVGRAHSRLPSSSELHNLYGPTEAAVDVSFFHCARGSSLASIPIGRPVANTRLYVLDSHGQPSP

-75 LRGFRIELGEIEN
+75 LRGFRIELGEVEN

-105 DVAGDARLVAYVTG
+105 DVAGDARLVAYVTS
-119 NTEPLPQ
+119 NAEPLPQ

-141 VPSVFMHLEAMP
+141 VPSVFMHLESMP

-167 PERLATTREYAAP
+167 PDRLTTTAREHLAP

-195 LRIERISV
+195 LHVERVGV

-227 FGVELPVRALFEAS
+227 FSVELPVRAIFEAS
-241 TVAQLATRIES
+241 TVAQLASRIES
-252 ARQER
+252 ARHEHQ
-257 HGLQLPPLAPV
+257 GLQVPPLAPV
-268 PRTGELPL
+268 PRT
-276 SFAQQRLWF
+276 
-285 LDKLQPDSPFYNI
+285 
-298 PSALQL
+298 
-304 EGALDTEALTR
+304 
-315 ALQEL
+315 
-320 VRRHESLRTSFH
+320 
-332 TREDGEPVQRIHP
+332 
-345 DATLSVSVVDLG
+345 
-357 HLPEQAREA
+357 
-366 EAQKLATLEI
+366 
-376 QKPFDLTHAPLLRA
+376 
-390 SLLRLSEQRHV
+390 
-401 LLVTVHHIV
+401 
-410 SDGWSSGIF
+410 
-419 GREVGELYA
+419 
-428 AFSRGLPSPLAPLS
+428 
-442 LQYADYAA
+442 
-450 WQRGWLRDDVLA
+450 
-462 QQVAWWREHLA
+462 A
-473 GAPHALELPTD
+473 G
-484 RPRPAVQSAHG
+484 
-495 ANLPVR
+495 
-501 LGAELTTALRTLCQR
+501 
-516 EGVTPF
+516 
-522 MVLLSA
+522 
-528 FNVLLARYSGQD
+528 
-540 DIVVGSPI
+540 
-548 ANRQRAELEGIIGF
+548 
-562 FVNTLALRTR
+562 
-572 TRMDMTFRELL
+572 
-583 AQVRESTLAAYEHQD
+583 
-598 VPFEKL
+598 
-604 VEELQPQR
+604 
-612 DLSRSPLFQAMLGL
+612 
-626 QTARAEATPAGAP
+626 
-639 TSLEVDSGTAKFD
+639 
-652 LSLLLVDTGDDIH
+652 
-665 GLLEFNTDLFD
+665 
-676 RSTARRMGEHLTR
+676 
-689 LLTSAVSD
+689 
-697 ASQSLARLP
+697 
-706 LLSTHERQ
+706 
-714 QLLTEWNDTAHAPH
+714 
-728 VPVAIHHPVE
+728 
-738 VQAAR
+738 
-743 TPEAIAVSDG
+743 
-753 TTALTYAQLDA
+753 
-764 RANQLAHVLR
+764 
-774 QHGVL
+774 
-779 AGATVGT
+779 
-786 CLEKSLDMAVAVLAT
+786 
-801 LKAGAAYLPLDPNY
+801 
-815 PAERLAF
+815 
-822 MLEDSGT
+822 
-829 RVVLSHSSLRDSLPV
+829 
-844 SSSVRNLLLDVEAEV
+844 
-859 ITAKPT
+859 
-865 HALTVA
+865 
-871 LSPDAPA
+871 
-878 YVIYT
+878 
-883 SGSTGRPKGV
+883 
-893 ALPHRALS
+893 
-901 NLFTWQL
+901 
-908 RQSRKPQATTLQF
+908 
-921 ASLSFDVSCQE
+921 
-932 LFSTWWAGGTLV
+932 
-944 LPTGGLRQDVPALL
+944 
-958 DFVQTQGVER
+958 
-968 LFLPFVALQ
+968 
-977 AIADAVAHGATLPVS
+977 
-992 LREVVTAG
+992 
-1000 EQLQVTPALVALFE
+1000 
-1014 RLPGCVLE
+1014 
-1022 NQYGPSETHV
+1022 
-1032 VSAHRLQG
+1032 
-1040 APASW
+1040 
-1045 PRLPSIGAPLPHTQ
+1045 
-1059 LFVLDVLGQ
+1059 
-1068 PTPIGVPGELHI
+1068 
-1080 GGEHLA
+1080 
-1086 LGYPGR
+1086 
-1092 PELTAEKFV
+1092 
-1101 PHPFSEAPG
+1101 
-1110 ARLYRTGDSA
+1110 
-1120 RWKADGTVEFLGR
+1120 
-1133 LDGQVKLRGFR
+1133 
-1144 VELGEVEAAMRAL
+1144 
-1157 PGIRDAAAV
+1157 
-1166 VREDV
+1166 
-1171 PGDKRLVGYVV
+1171 
-1182 PTEESG
+1182 
-1188 AALTPNALRSALL
+1188 
-1201 GQLPEY
+1201 
-1207 MVPSVFL
+1207 
-1214 TLEAL
+1214 
-1219 PLTPSGK
+1219 
-1226 IARRLLPTPDA
+1226 
-1237 ESLRG
+1237 
-1242 DATFIAP
+1242 
-1249 RTPAEE
+1249 
-1255 KLAELFASVLKLP
+1255 
-1268 RVGATDSFFA
+1268 
-1278 LGGHSLL
+1278 
-1285 ATQVVSRIRATF
+1285 
-1297 NVELPLRELFEAPTV
+1297 
-1312 AGLAERLEQYAAE
+1312 
-1325 TKVPPLVPAD
+1325 
-1335 RSRPLPLSFA
+1335 LPLSFA

-1364 PIALRLEGVVDVAA
+1364 PIALRLEGVLDVEA

-1392 LRTTFQEGPVQVIHA
+1392 LRTTFQEGPVQIIHA

-1419 SLTGEAREAEVQR
+1419 SLSGDAREAEVQR
-1432 RVLAEAKRPF
+1432 RVLAEARRPF

-1449 LRASLLRLEATQ
+1449 LRASLLRVEATQ

-1470 IATDGWSMGLLVRES
+1470 IAADGWSMGLLVRES
-1485 TELYAL
+1485 TALYES
-1491 FVTGQPSRLPELP
+1491 FVTGKPSRLPELP
-1504 IQYADYAAWQRDW
+1504 VQYADYAAWQRDW
-1517 LRGDALEAQLSW
+1517 LQGDALEAQLAW
-1529 WRTHLS
+1529 WRTHLA

-1560 GRVLPRTL
+1560 GRVLPRSL
-1568 VDSIQALCRQEGSTL
+1568 VDSLQALCRQEGSTL

-1628 LALRARLGGDPS
+1628 LALRARLGGNPS
-1640 FRELLSR
+1640 FRELLAR
-1647 VKTDTLGAYAHQD
+1647 VKSDTLGAYAHQD
-1660 LPFEELVKDLNPGR
+1660 LPFEELVKEINPGR

-1684 KLVLQNQPDTE
+1684 KLVLQNQPDLV

-1702 FRPLG
+1702 FRPLEG
-1707 SGTGTARLDLT
+1707 GTGTSRLDLT
-1718 LSITESAHG
+1718 LSITESAQG
-1727 LSCSAEYRT
+1727 LACSAEYRT

-1757 ATVKP
+1757 AVEQP
-1762 SARISTLALM
+1762 SARVSTLSLM

-1798 SLFEAQARRTP
+1798 SLFEAQALRTP
-1809 EAEALRFE
+1809 EAEAIRFE
-1817 GESLTFAQ
+1817 GASLTFAQ
-1825 LDSRANQLAHHLR
+1825 LDARANQLAHHLR

-1927 TSTPDSGAVA
+1927 TSTPESGALA

-1961 GFSNTALAAGR
+1961 GLSNTALTAGR

-1977 PASRVLQFASFSF
+1977 PSSRVLQFASFNF

-2070 SRVRLL
+2070 SRLRLL

-2086 CASISEPL
+2086 CASISQPL

-2111 FILDASLRPL
+2111 FVLDSSLRPL
-2121 PVGVPGQLCI
+2121 PVGVPGQLCV

-2144 DLTAERFVPNPFSNV
+2144 DLSAERFVPNPFSDV
-2159 LGARLYL
+2159 PGARLYL
-2166 TGDKARWLA
+2166 SGDKARWLA
-2175 DGTLEFLGRLDS
+2175 NGTLEFLGRLDS

-2219 TETSG
+2219 TESSG
-2224 DKRLVAYVVGEDID
+2224 DKRLVAYVVGDDID

-2245 LKLRLPEHMVPSAIA
+2245 LKLRLPEHMVPAAIA

-2272 VDRDALPSPDASI
+2272 VDRDALPSPDVSI
-2285 AVPVRE
+2285 SAPVRE
-2291 YVAPRTP
+2291 YVAPRTS

-2337 RLQATFGIEVPLR
+2337 RLQAHFGIEVPLR

-2359 KLAARVEVLVQA
+2359 KLAARVEALVQA
-2371 GTTTP
+2371 GATTP
-2376 RAPELTPVARTGN
+2376 RAPELTPVPRTGD

-2420 EGAVDVS
+2420 DGTVEVP

-2439 HEALRTTFPANA
+2439 HEALRTTFPAST
-2451 DGSPH
+2451 DGSPR
-2456 QAIAEDATLNVVL
+2456 QAIAEDVTLNVVR
-2469 VDLSTL
+2469 VDLSSLST
-2475 PSEQREDEARRLAL
+2475 EQREDEARRLAL
-2489 AEARKPFDLAR
+2489 SEAQKPFDLAR
-2500 GPLLRVTLLRLEE
+2500 GPLLRVTLLRLAE

-2547 EGRTASLPT
+2547 EGRTASLPE

-2571 LGAGELERQLTY
+2571 LGAGELTRQLSY
-2583 WKTQLAGANHVLA
+2583 WKTQLAGANQVLA

-2609 AGATHPVRLSPEVSS
+2609 AGTTHPVRLSPEVSS

-2642 AAFQAFLYRVTG
+2642 AAFQAFLYRITG

-2750 TLPELSLTPA
+2750 TLPELSLSPA

-2766 AKYSLSLVLQETPAG
+2766 AKYSLSLALQETPAG
-2781 LMGGFEYNTDLF
+2781 LMGGFEYNTGLF
-2793 DARTLEAMTGQ
+2793 DARTIEAMTGQ
-2804 FTRMLEAAVSTPDVS
+2804 FTRLLEAAVSTPDLS
-2819 LAALPLLSAEERHQ
+2819 LAALPLLSREEREQ
-2833 LLVQWNDTR
+2833 LLVRWNDTR
-2842 SDFPRESS
+2842 SDHSRDSS
-2850 VFTWFQARAAQSPE
+2850 VFTWFQARAAQTPD

-2873 TLTYRELE
+2873 KLTYRELE
-2881 RRALALAELLRQ
+2881 RRALALADVLRQ
-2893 RNVGPEVRVGL
+2893 RHVGPEVRVGL

-2934 SERLTMM
+2934 SERLGMM
-2941 LEDTTPAVVLTQ
+2941 LDDTTPAVVLSQ
-2953 RALRT
+2953 RALRAAV
-2958 SLPSTSTVLVLED
+2958 PSTSAAQVLVLED

-2978 ASSAFTAPGLAS
+2978 ASSDFATPSLTG

-3030 PADRMLQKTAP
+3030 ATDRMLQKTAP

-3049 LLATL
+3049 LLASL

-3068 LDMDALLSVL
+3068 LDMDALLTVL
-3078 ASQRVTVLQL
+3078 AQQRVTVLQL
-3088 VPSQLRL
+3088 VPSQLSL
-3095 LVESERLE
+3095 LVEAERLE

-3117 LSAELA
+3117 LPAELA
-3123 RRVRVQWP
+3123 RRLRAQWP

-3168 ADTQVYVLDAHGQP
+3168 ADTQVYVLDVNGQP

-3218 SSVPGARLYA
+3218 SSVPGARLYR

-3233 RWRRDGV
+3233 RWRHDGV

-3255 FRIELAEIESALLAH
+3255 FRIELSEIESALLAH
-3270 PEVREAV
+3270 PEVRESV

-3288 RLVGYVVAPASQ
+3288 RLVGYVVAPASL
-3300 DTAALRTFI
+3300 DTTALRSFV

-3328 PLTSNGK
+3328 PLMSNGK

-3346 TWFLTEDARVAP
+3346 TWFLAEDAQVGP
-3358 ATPTEEL
+3358 GTPTEEL

-3370 AQVLGVSS
+3370 AQVLGVPRV
-3378 ISTTASF
+3378 STTASF

-3407 VELPLRDLFESPT
+3407 IELPLRDLFESPT
-3420 VQALAQRIEAAMST
+3420 VQALAQRIDVAVST
-3434 GARIQRPPLTALPRE
+3434 GTGLQRPALTALPRE
-3449 GDAPRAFVQ
+3449 ADAPRAFVQ

-3468 DQLDPGSPAYN
+3468 DQLDPGSPTYN
-3479 MPIALRLEGIVDT
+3479 MPIALRLEGAVDM
-3492 RALERA
+3492 RALEGA

-3514 AGPEQVVHGP
+3514 AGPEQVVHAP
-3524 SPVTVPVVEVSSL
+3524 SPVTIPVVDVSSL

-3554 DLARGPLLRAKLL
+3554 DLARGPLLRTTLL

-3578 TMHHIVSDGWSMGVL
+3578 TMHHIVSDGWSIGVL
-3593 VRETAALYAAF
+3593 VRESAALYAAF
-3604 RAGQPSPLPELSI
+3604 HAGQPSPLPELSI

-3632 EALEAQVSWWKEHLS
+3632 EALEAQVSWWKKHLV

-3666 FGGALVSRVLPRSL
+3666 FRGASVSHVLPRSL
-3680 VESLQALCRREGS
+3680 ADSLQALCRQEGS

-3751 SFRELLSRVRKD
+3751 SFRELLARVRKD

-3778 VKAVNPER
+3778 VKAINPER

-3818 PANTG
+3818 PSNTG
-3823 TSRLDLTLSA
+3823 TSRLDLTISA
-3833 AETAQGLSFGVEYR
+3833 AETAQGLAFAVEYR

-3852 AETVDGLIR
+3852 EQTVDGLVR

-3881 SLLTEAEQR
+3881 SLLTEAERQ

-3914 AQARRTP
+3914 AQALRTP
-3921 EAEALRFEG
+3921 EAEAIRFEG
-3930 TSLTFAQLD
+3930 ASLTFAQLD
-3939 SRANQLAHHLRSLGV
+3939 ARANQLAHHLRSLGV

-3969 LVVSML
+3969 LVVSIL

-3992 AERLSFILRDSSA
+3992 AERLSFILRDCSA
-4005 PVLLTTEALAKQ
+4005 PVLLTTEGLAKQ
-4017 LPVSAQQR
+4017 LPVSTQQR

-4032 AKIATQPTT
+4032 ERIANQST
-4041 APESGAVADN
+4041 AALESGALADN

-4073 GFSNTALA
+4073 GLSNTALT

-4087 FSPASRVL
+4087 FSPSSRVL
-4095 QFASFSFDA
+4095 QFASFNFDA
-4104 SVAEIFGALLAGST
+4104 SVAEIFGSLLAGST

-4165 LISAGEA
+4165 LISAGET
-4172 CPPELVSRWGSRV
+4172 CPPELVSRWGSRL

-4203 EPLLPGQTPSIGTP
+4203 QPLLPGQTPSIGTP
-4217 WDNVRLFILDASLRP
+4217 WDNVRLFVLDSSLRP
-4232 LPVGVPGQLCIDSVG
+4232 LPVGVPGQLCVDSVG

-4253 HRADLTA
+4253 HRADLSA
-4260 ERFVPNPFSNTLG
+4260 ERFVPNPFSDVPG
-4273 ARLYLTG
+4273 ARLYLSG
-4280 DKARWLADG
+4280 DKARWLSNG

-4326 VASIRTET
+4326 VASIRTES

-4342 YVVGEDVDVSV
+4342 YVVGDDIDVSV

-4361 LPEHMVPSAIAQ
+4361 LPEHMVPAAIAQ

-4387 DALPAL
+4387 DALPAF
-4393 DSQTST
+4393 DSQAST

-4407 PTEIRLAALWAEL
+4407 STEIRLAALWVEL
-4420 LHVERIGL
+4420 LHVERVGL

-4451 TFGVELALRDLFSVP
+4451 TFGVELALRDLFAVP
-4466 TIEALAQRVDEAI
+4466 TVEALAQRIDDAV

-4494 REGGPLPLSFAQ
+4494 RESGPLPLSFAQ

-4514 FQPDSAFYNIP
+4514 FQPESAFYNIP
-4525 SALRLDTM
+4525 SALRLDTA

-4543 QELVHRHESLRTS
+4543 QELVHRHEALRTS
-4556 FHTREDGEPYQR
+4556 FHTREDGEPYQH

-4574 LSVPVVDLSRMPEAA
+4574 LSVPVVDLTRLSESA
-4589 REAEALELATAEAQK
+4589 REAEALELASTEAQK
-4604 PFDLTRVPLLRTTL
+4604 PFDLSRIPLLRATL
-4618 LKLAPEQHVLLV
+4618 LKLAPEQHVLLF

-4637 DGWSSGILSR
+4637 DGWSSGILAR

-4652 YSAFSQ
+4652 YAAFSQ
-4658 GLPSPLA
+4658 GLPSPLPA
-4665 PLPLQYAD
+4665 LPLQYAD

-4687 AAQVSWW
+4687 AAQVGWW
-4694 RQSLSG
+4694 SQHLAG

-4710 RPRPPVQTSHGASFP
+4710 RPRPPVQTSRGASFP

-4769 VGSPIAN
+4769 IGSPIAN

-4783 DIVGFFV
+4783 NIVGFFV

-4851 LQNTPRGERVTQVRD
+4851 LQNTPRGAPGAQAARG

-4878 TAKYDLSLLL
+4878 TAKYDLSLLM
-4888 GDSGQEIEGLVEF
+4888 GDSGQEIEGLLEF
-4901 NTDLFDASTARRMGA
+4901 NTDLFDVSTARRMGA
-4916 HWVRLLQSAIAN
+4916 HWVRLLQSAVAN

-4972 ARTPDAIAI
+4972 ARTPEAIAI

-4991 AMDQRANQLA
+4991 ALEQRANQLA
-5001 HHLVQHGVT
+5001 HHLLQHGVT

-5080 RIALDMEAVLIAR
+5080 RIAMDTEAVLIAR

-5128 RALSYMLAWQIRQSP
+5128 RALSYMLAWQIQQSP
-5143 RPQATTL
+5143 RPRATTL

-5172 RVVLPTDTLRRDIP
+5172 RVVLPTDSLRRDIP

-5285 LGHTQLYILDPLGQ
+5285 LGHTQLYILDSLGQ

-5411 VVPVPAN
+5411 VVPVPPD

-5430 RTYLLKRLPEYMVPS
+5430 RTFLLKRLPEYMVPS
-5445 AFVTLEALPLT
+5445 AFVTLETLPLT

-5471 ESLRTEASFIA
+5471 ESLRTQTSFFA

-5522 VTSRIRSTFAV
+5522 VTSRIRSAFSV

-5553 DTALR
+5553 DAALR
-5558 TGATTAAPP
+5558 TGATTSAPP
-5567 IQRVARDGKLPLSF
+5567 IGRVAREGKLPLSF

-5595 SPAFNIPAALVL
+5595 SPAFNIPATLVL

-5616 RRTLEAVV
+5616 RRTLEAVI

-5639 GPVQVIHAPAP
+5639 GPVQVIHAPTP
-5650 FVLPLTD
+5650 LVLPLTD

-5669 ARRRAGEHALQSFDL
+5669 ARRRAGEHALHSFDL
-5684 GAGPLLRAELLVL
+5684 STGPLLRVELLVL
-5697 AEREHLLLLNLHH
+5697 ADREHLLLLNLHH

-5725 STLYGDLQAGR
+5725 STLYGDFQAGR
-5736 TPSLPELPLQYA
+5736 TPSLPELSLQYA

-5754 RGWLEG
+5754 RQWLEG

-5798 VVSLAIAPAKAEAI
+5798 VVSLVIPPAKADAI
-5812 EAFCHREGLTPFM
+5812 EAFCQREGITPFM
-5825 FFLGAFQLLLSRYS
+5825 FFLTAFQLLLSRYS

-5868 LVLRTKLDG
+5868 LVLRTKLEG

-5882 ELLARVRETALGAYA
+5882 ELLGRVRETALGAYA

-5924 QNTPDADVSLPGL
+5924 QNTPDAAVSLPGL
-5937 ELRPGPDEGHV
+5937 ELRPGPDEVHV
-5948 AKFDMTLSMGRNTAG
+5948 AKFDMTLSMGRNGAG

-5971 VDLYDASTIE
+5971 ADLYDASTIE
-5981 RMTRHFLALVDV
+5981 RMTRHFLALVEV
-5993 LVASPDRRL
+5993 LVSAPDRRI

-6011 ERSRQLVTWNDTRA
+6011 ERSRQLVAWNDTRA

-6030 CVHTLFEAQVRRAPD
+6030 CVHTLFEAQVRDAPD
-6045 ALAASF
+6045 ALAARF
-6051 EGSRLTY
+6051 EGAQLTY
-6058 AQLDARANQ
+6058 AELDARANQ
-6067 LAHALR
+6067 LAQALR

-6091 DVVVGL
+6091 DVVIGL

-6119 AFLLEDSGA
+6119 TFLLEDSGA
-6128 AMLLTQAPLLER
+6128 EMLLTQAPLLER

-6153 TEQESLSRESAEA
+6153 TEKESLSRESTEA
-6166 PVTGVHSGNLAYV
+6166 PVTGVHSGHLAYV

-6277 ATPAEGLPSLK
+6277 ATPAEDLPALK

-6326 AEVVAEEGR
+6326 TEVVAEEGR
-6335 APSIGRPLANVR
+6335 VPSIGRPLANVR

-6374 RGYVGRAALTAER
+6374 RGYVGRASLTAER
-6387 FIPDSF
+6387 FVPDSF
-6393 SEVPGARLYRTG
+6393 SGLPGARLYRTG
-6405 DVVRWRDDGSLE
+6405 DVVRWRDDGTLE

-6465 VGYAVARD
+6465 VGYAVARE
-6473 GVPTDGATLRTALK
+6473 GVPTDGATLRSALK
-6487 DVLPE
+6487 EVLPE
-6492 YMVPAAVLVL
+6492 YMVPTAVLVL
-6502 DALPLTANGK
+6502 DALPLTPNGK
-6512 VDRKALPAPDMSTVS
+6512 VDRKALPVPDMSVVS
-6527 GRPDFVGPRTP
+6527 GRPEFVGPRTP

-6624 RTGHQPVSFAQ
+6624 REGNQPVSFAQ

-6660 GALDVEAM
+6660 GALNVEAM
-6668 GRAINE
+6668 ERATNE
-6674 LLRRHESLRTSIQ
+6674 LRRRHESLRTSIQ

-6695 VVHPHEPSRLDV
+6695 VVHPHEPSRLEV

-6718 EAEARRAAIEETQ
+6718 EAEARRAATEETQ
-6731 KPFNLADRS
+6731 RPFNLADRS

-6770 GLLVNELASA
+6770 GLLVNELATAYSA
-6780 YASFSKGL
+6780 FSKGL

-6822 SKHLAGA
+6822 SKHLTGA

-6839 PRPPVSTFRGDM
+6839 PRPPVSSFRGDM

-6882 FQTMLARYSGQDDI
+6882 FQTMLSRYSGQDDI

-6987 YDTGDLRMSPMEAT
+6987 YDTGDLRMSPVEAT
-7001 SGTSKFDLTLSV
+7001 SGTAKFDLTLSV

-7024 EYSSDLF
+7024 EYASDLF

-7043 QRLLQGAVSQPDQT
+7043 QRLLEGAVAQPDQT

-7097 ARTPERVAVTDGA
+7097 ARTPERVAVTDGTQ
-7110 ESLTYAQLDARAN
+7110 SLTYAQLDARAN

-7138 TVGLCMERASLD
+7138 TVGLCLERASLD
-7150 MPVAVLA
+7150 MPIAVLA

-7214 AVASRPTHRPD
+7214 AVTSRPTHRPD

-7253 RAVGNMMWWL
+7253 RAVGNMLWWL

-7332 QAMCDAALTEKE
+7332 QAMCDAALTQKE

-7410 TNMQIYVLDSHG
+7410 TNMQIYVLDPHG

-7458 FMGGKAGARLYR
+7458 FMRGTSGARLYR

-7565 FMRLES
+7565 FMRLEA

-7611 NAFAEVLRTP
+7611 NAFAEVLRAP

-7662 PTVESLALLLQ
+7662 PTVESLAALLQ

-7699 GTDPR
+7699 GNDHR

-7718 RYAEL
+7718 RYTEL
-7723 ARHAPEGFGVVGI
+7723 ARHAPEGWSVVGI

-7776 GLGGLIAWEMAQQLQ
+7776 GLGGHIAWEMAQQLQ

-7826 RALATQAGIDAP
+7826 RTLATQGGIDAP
-7838 VFPAALTS
+7838 AFPAALTS

-7903 LLRAADVPERDE
+7903 LLRAADAPEHDE

-7932 METSGDAVALLHAP
+7932 LETSGDAVAVLQAP